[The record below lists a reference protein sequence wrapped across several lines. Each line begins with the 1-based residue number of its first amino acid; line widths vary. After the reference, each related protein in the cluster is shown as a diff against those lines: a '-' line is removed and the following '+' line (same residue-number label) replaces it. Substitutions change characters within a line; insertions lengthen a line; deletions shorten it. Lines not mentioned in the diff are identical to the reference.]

1 MTSESHISIPL
12 PHISQ
17 GLILHI
23 YPEGN
28 SRVFKIDEAEAEEF
42 GESPYQILESQ
53 TYEYAFNKK
62 GYRLKCDYN
71 DNIVRQSRREKY
83 SGRIN
88 PSYFVGTLKL
98 NVYHKK
104 KNLSNE
110 SFNLE
115 VLATKFNSDDLD
127 ISYRENYRF
136 MLESITEKC
145 TELLFQLNAP
155 IYQHFETDFSTR
167 NKNLYQQ
174 FCFVKSII
182 ESDEFKEAIQQIT
195 SNPKTT
201 WTHND
206 ELADIRSIKKFTRSS
221 IKQIA
226 NRGNRI
232 PVPSSHPL
240 YEHGIKNIPSHILN
254 NKKVEFIDNIE
265 NKFIKHALQ
274 TYLHFSEKCSN
285 VFNQETRAY
294 KEARSLSNSL
304 ESFLNNSFFKE
315 ISRPT
320 SLNFNSPVLQRKS
333 GYREILKSWLKFD
346 LAAKLTWN
354 GGEDVYEAGKR
365 DISKLYEY
373 WLFFLL
379 YDLFKSKF
387 KLDYIEHDNN
397 PYESLIEIS
406 KNKVNFI
413 IKSGTH
419 TAFSGISKFNNR
431 DINVKFSFNQTFKGN
446 KTYSEKSQGSYTKSM
461 YPDYT
466 LSFWPAGI
474 DEATAE
480 EEEIIVHIHFDAKYK
495 VNYSGN
501 QEESREK
508 EEESERKGQ
517 YKNIDLFKM
526 HAYKDAIRR
535 TGGAYI
541 LYPGN
546 DQPDIKF
553 GFHEIIPG
561 LGAFAIRPSKINNG
575 SKELSDFID
584 DIINHLL
591 NRASQREN
599 IASKVY
605 EVTKNGKS
613 KPLREPLP
621 EYLNGTKL
629 IPDETYV
636 LVGYAK
642 SRLRKERM
650 DWFLKEGKYNFR
662 MNDED
667 GALRFSEKE
676 AKAKFLLIRESNDGK
691 ATNLYKL
698 KKGIKVFTGKKLED
712 DLHPDAKKD
721 AYLVV
726 EFEKEVLPEFK
737 GVEFN
742 CNNTA
747 EYKMLEKKFKNPRIR
762 AGIPFATTLTELM
775 KPENSK

>member
-1 MTSESHISIPL
+1 MTPKNHISIPL
-12 PHISQ
+12 NHISQ

-28 SRVFKIDEAEAEEF
+28 SRVFKIDDAEAEEY

-71 DNIVRQSRREKY
+71 DNVVKQSRREKY

-104 KNLSNE
+104 KNLNNE
-110 SFNLE
+110 NFNLE

-127 ISYRENYRF
+127 KSYRDNYRY

-155 IYQHFETDFSTR
+155 IYQHFETDFSSR
-167 NKNLYQQ
+167 NQNLYQQ

-240 YEHGIKNIPSHILN
+240 YQHGIKNIPSHILN

-265 NKFIKHALQ
+265 NRFIKHALQ
-274 TYLHFSEKCSN
+274 TYLHFSEKCCSI
-285 VFNQETRAY
+285 FKKDTRAH
-294 KEARSLSNSL
+294 KEARSLSNTL
-304 ESFLNNSFFKE
+304 ESLLNNSFFKE

-346 LAAKLTWN
+346 LAAKLTWS

-397 PYESLIEIS
+397 PYESLIETS

-546 DQPDIKF
+546 DQPDIKL

-561 LGAFAIRPSKINNG
+561 LGAFAIRPNKINNG

-584 DIINHLL
+584 EIINHLL
-591 NRASQREN
+591 NRVSQREKM
-599 IASKVY
+599 SYRTY
-605 EVTKNGKS
+605 EIFKNSPKDGHE
-613 KPLREPLP
+613 LNEALP
-621 EYLNGTKL
+621 EPYGVNRDLL
-629 IPDETYV
+629 PDQTYV
-636 LVGYAK
+636 LIGYCK
-642 SRLRKERM
+642 SKEHFE
-650 DWFLKEGKYNFR
+650 WIKNTLLYNFR
-662 MNDED
+662 MNNNK
-667 GALRFSEKE
+667 GALKLTQETL
-676 AKAKFLLIRESNDGK
+676 KAKYLLLHMKGDK
-691 ATNLYKL
+691 ASSKLYRIPKTEYRVTNKNTL
-698 KKGIKVFTGKKLED
+698 KRLKYPRPTQNS
-712 DLHPDAKKD
+712 
-721 AYLVV
+721 YLVV
-726 EFEKEVLPEFK
+726 KLEVCTDKEFQ
-737 GVEFN
+737 
-742 CNNTA
+742 NTYWDFRKLKN
-747 EYKMLEKKFKNPRIR
+747 YKDKR
-762 AGIPFATTLTELM
+762 ASAIPYTATLSELM
-775 KPENSK
+775 LHKSTSEVK